1 MKIFQNIDKQN
12 CFSISAQNIMVF
24 RYWINQLHLNWFNLR
39 IWYKRWCIH
48 AFIRL
53 EKTDLVK
60 VKMLIKGKNLY
71 KKMTQVKIDSL
82 MNADAFL
89 NSY

>member
-1 MKIFQNIDKQN
+1 MKIFQNKDKQN
-12 CFSISAQNIMVF
+12 CFSISPQNIMVF

-39 IWYKRWCIH
+39 IWYKRCIH

-71 KKMTQVKIDSL
+71 EKIDSL

-89 NSY
+89 SSY